1 MHERSRR
8 CAGSFFSS
16 FRPTHIGHRM
26 FRLTEASISCRILSA
41 VVTYE
46 HRNSD
51 SSPTHLQS
59 IGGGGKL
66 REPDK
71 CSPDTTGPVVPKG
84 PGAGAASLEAGLP
97 GTSMLV
103 PRFTKSRSKPPVAC
117 DEPSAPGI
125 TRTGASHASDLG
137 SSNAGD
143 STMARS
149 PMLTANDATKGGRR
163 DVTGGTTNRRT
174 TGADEV
180 QLLPPQHHLSKSGQ
194 KLEKWE

>member
-1 MHERSRR
+1 MKED
-8 CAGSFFSS
+8 GGVLVVFFSF
-16 FRPTHIGHRM
+16 FRPTRIGHRM
-26 FRLTEASISCRILSA
+26 LRLTEARISCRILSTVA
-41 VVTYE
+41 TYE
-46 HRNSD
+46 HLDSA
-51 SSPTHLQS
+51 SSPTRLQS
-59 IGGGGKL
+59 IGGGGKP
-66 REPDK
+66 RELDR
-71 CSPDTTGPVVPKG
+71 CSPNTTGPVVPKD
-84 PGAGAASLEAGLP
+84 PGAGAASLRAALP